1 MNSGL
6 FLHVMST
13 SLLSCTV
20 TPSLVKI
27 DIVPLSAVFPTLI
40 RDVGNLLNVSAC
52 LAFYDNNGK
61 GKLVTC
67 FPLLFS
73 PLATMTCLVDGRNI
87 GRHAAS
93 LLCLFLLM

>member
-6 FLHVMST
+6 FLRVMST
-13 SLLSCTV
+13 SFSSCTV

-27 DIVPLSAVFPTLI
+27 DIVPLAAVFPTLI
-40 RDVGNLLNVSAC
+40 RDVGNSLNVSAC
-52 LAFYDNNGK
+52 LAFDDNDRK

-73 PLATMTCLVDGRNI
+73 PLATMTRLVDGRNI
-87 GRHAAS
+87 GRRAAS
-93 LLCLFLLM
+93 LSFSLM